1 MLIALCSLALAG
13 PIVDVGVGVRNAAN
27 DFISPTLGL
36 RPAARVMLAEWV
48 GVEAGLYVA
57 LPGTKPSNL
66 TNTLVAIAYESDT
79 NTTFRQPCPKEVG
92 SLEAL
97 AVLSPWAMPSEGGV
111 TLWPSAVAGF
121 DGLLIADQAA
131 TVSDA
136 YISGAGGDAAAI
148 STAGAPGLNVG
159 VTGGLAFEATV
170 ENRVVIRLLG
180 VWRAYLD
187 EEPDYGNVDASG
199 QSVQLNSRVYV
210 APAASLDVLVRL

>member
-1 MLIALCSLALAG
+1 M
-13 PIVDVGVGVRNAAN
+13 RNTAN
-27 DFISPTLGL
+27 EFIQPTIGL
-36 RPAARVMLAEWV
+36 RPAARVMLADWL

-57 LPGTKPSNL
+57 LPGAKPTSL
-66 TNTLVAIAYESDT
+66 TNALVVIAYG

-97 AVLSPWAMPSEGGV
+97 AVLSPWPMPSEGGV

-121 DGLLIADQAA
+121 DALLIADQVA
-131 TVSDA
+131 TVSEA
-136 YISGAGGDAAAI
+136 YISGAGGDAAAM
-148 STAGAPGLNVG
+148 SNAGAPGVNVG

-170 ENRVVIRLLG
+170 ENKVVIRLLG

-199 QSVQLNSRVYV
+199 QAVQLNSRVYV
-210 APAASLDVLVRL
+210 APAASLDVMVRL